1 MKKEFIGGFIF
12 VLALVGFFIFLGNFN
27 LTGNVVL
34 NATTSGIV
42 EGDNLTIY
50 YNYSDVSSVIMDWR
64 LNESSI
70 AVLNMPFDTEII
82 SSDLGEVK
90 DYSLNGNDGTLGGG
104 NVSRVPVWISDGKV
118 AGGYNFDGL
127 DDILKIEIDS
137 SLAGFDVFTLESW
150 IKFDSYAEENKS
162 ILFMDNRYEFF
173 LESGEDYYL
182 PGMNF
187 YPGEEFSNI
196 IVEIED
202 KLTDIGEWYHLVFT
216 YDGSIGILYVDGINR
231 KEEVDSGNLGGC
243 ESELYVGGNSL
254 NYFNGSIDEV
264 RIWNRALSSEQVLK
278 NYNEGLSGRS
288 IETIVNQEIFSG
300 ENWTVLITPNNVTGD
315 WDSELSNSLVVT
327 SSCEESLV
335 NTSWSVWGDQTLCFE
350 NDTILQNRSLI
361 QYDENNCGEIS
372 NVTFLGSREGDC
384 NYCGAREIASRNS
397 CSDGVCEVV
406 GIDSCSILEGVS
418 DSNIQLIGSSS
429 SLDEVKSVKFLDG
442 LDSFLEFEYDYSSSN
457 LSYSNVEINKDSNSL
472 IVDLSGVSITSK
484 TIYLEDNNFVSL
496 CVKDAF
502 VESIDEISSECS
514 ENDEFD
520 FSDCLDNSSGYIVD
534 YITCTDLGD
543 RIKIQNLS
551 HSAVRGIPSGGSSLP
566 ITAEVIGEDSAGN
579 VSENLEESVDGE
591 EDDSLGED
599 IVDVGNENKT
609 NYIFDINLEAVSK
622 KNLGFGD
629 NITFKVN
636 VIKLIQG
643 EAVDVII
650 NYRLVD
656 FNGNIV
662 EEFNDT
668 RRIETILEYIE
679 NFEIPL
685 NLKKG
690 KYKFQV
696 GILYFDQIIDAN
708 ISINVGQ
715 NFLERIFSVFD
726 LYFGIIS
733 IVVLAFLIVLILKIH
748 NRFKKDLIRFN
759 GFFKNMFPFWNKS
772 KKNIRVKR

>member
-1 MKKEFIGGFIF
+1 MEKTKFKKLLFDIACSAVACDGHIDEREIRELQYIDKSTTYFKDIDMSKTLSRF
-12 VLALVGFFIFLGNFN
+12 VNNF
-27 LTGNVVL
+27 
-34 NATTSGIV
+34 TSNPKEITNNIIR
-42 EGDNLTIY
+42 E
-50 YNYSDVSSVIMDWR
+50 
-64 LNESSI
+64 LNESLLKPIEELLVLEIVLRLVYADTKIDEREKQYIQSI
-70 AVLNMPFDTEII
+70 RACL
-82 SSDLGEVK
+82 S
-90 DYSLNGNDGTLGGG
+90 
-104 NVSRVPVWISDGKV
+104 
-118 AGGYNFDGL
+118 L
-127 DDILKIEIDS
+127 DDTMITQRFGVID
-137 SLAGFDVFTLESW
+137 F
-150 IKFDSYAEENKS
+150 
-162 ILFMDNRYEFF
+162 
-173 LESGEDYYL
+173 
-182 PGMNF
+182 
-187 YPGEEFSNI
+187 
-196 IVEIED
+196 
-202 KLTDIGEWYHLVFT
+202 
-216 YDGSIGILYVDGINR
+216 
-231 KEEVDSGNLGGC
+231 
-243 ESELYVGGNSL
+243 
-254 NYFNGSIDEV
+254 
-264 RIWNRALSSEQVLK
+264 
-278 NYNEGLSGRS
+278 
-288 IETIVNQEIFSG
+288 
-300 ENWTVLITPNNVTGD
+300 
-315 WDSELSNSLVVT
+315 
-327 SSCEESLV
+327 
-335 NTSWSVWGDQTLCFE
+335 
-350 NDTILQNRSLI
+350 LI

-622 KNLGFGD
+622 KNLGFWD